1 MARRADL
8 SAAAVVLPSID
19 LVIAETYRSASR
31 ESARGQQ
38 AANMHAL
45 HDREASRDL
54 WITVQE
60 WLGPTPAGSLCRL
73 SRSERRI
80 SGRLP
85 LHLSG

>member
-19 LVIAETYRSASR
+19 LAIAETCRSASR

-38 AANMHAL
+38 SANMHAL

-54 WITVQE
+54 
-60 WLGPTPAGSLCRL
+60 
-73 SRSERRI
+73 
-80 SGRLP
+80 
-85 LHLSG
+85 